1 MWLTVSYLALQSNG
15 EKIKGP
21 CMDVDL
27 ILGWP
32 SLGSL
37 WLLLNNNNGADWER
51 ATHNSRKIKINPF
64 VCVYFLIF
72 KLLLLQLLV
81 LHAWFECRGK
91 QHEEQED
98 YHFIVEKIFWVVVLC
113 FFFNEANHKPQ
124 KVWAPILF
132 FFYYLRPKEKKFGN
146 SRVEWMKK
154 FYHQMAAVSCSVELH
169 RSSSTQSEWNF
180 DRKT

>member
-1 MWLTVSYLALQSNG
+1 MVFMQHLQKWGEKLFFSASRFFLDVCPMWLTVSYLALQSNG

-27 ILGWP
+27 ILSWP

-72 KLLLLQLLV
+72 KPLLLQLLV

-113 FFFNEANHKPQ
+113 FFSMKPITN
-124 KVWAPILF
+124 P
-132 FFYYLRPKEKKFGN
+132 KKFEPPFF
-146 SRVEWMKK
+146 SSFIIYDLKK
-154 FYHQMAAVSCSVELH
+154 KNLVIPE
-169 RSSSTQSEWNF
+169 
-180 DRKT
+180 